1 MRPSP
6 GCDCY
11 DVFCYEEHS
20 DGCESCV
27 LRLAVGAAM
36 GWGAEVASSQWRSLQ
51 ASLRHVS
58 SQQGETSGGSL
69 TRLAERPH

>member
-11 DVFCYEEHS
+11 DVFCYEDNR

-27 LRLAVGAAM
+27 LRLAVGASM
-36 GWGAEVASSQWRSLQ
+36 GWGAEAASSQWRSLQ

-58 SQQGETSGGSL
+58 SQHGETRGC
-69 TRLAERPH
+69 H